1 MLRMTL
7 ILRRKLMVIAV
18 QGVKIRLVSR
28 RGIDQMAF
36 KRKAHDLFDRCF
48 GNRVRLAVTA
58 ALAGHPL

>member
-1 MLRMTL
+1 MRRMTL

-36 KRKAHDLFDRCF
+36 KRKAHDLFDRCL
-48 GNRVRLAVTA
+48 GIASDLR
-58 ALAGHPL
+58 

>member
-1 MLRMTL
+1 MRRMTL

-36 KRKAHDLFDRCF
+36 AVLGIASDLR
-48 GNRVRLAVTA
+48 
-58 ALAGHPL
+58 